1 MSTTETPEADTDTA
15 AAREPRE
22 RQSFSPETK
31 AQILREL
38 FAKRKVV
45 SELAEEFQVE
55 PFNIYNWQTHAFT
68 ELPRLFQ
75 PADREIKRLRNELEK
90 TRATLDRRELALMEL
105 STDHIELKKKWQE
118 TSSGE
123 PGPSPKKGRN

>member
-1 MSTTETPEADTDTA
+1 MLTQKQAFED
-15 AAREPRE
+15 
-22 RQSFSPETK
+22 
-31 AQILREL
+31 
-38 FAKRKVV
+38 
-45 SELAEEFQVE
+45 LA
-55 PFNIYNWQTHAFT
+55 
-68 ELPRLFQ
+68 LLFQ
-75 PADREIKRLRNELEK
+75 SPDKAVKRLEKELEK

>member
-1 MSTTETPEADTDTA
+1 MSTTDTPAQEAEA
-15 AAREPRE
+15 PASREPRE
-22 RQSFSPETK
+22 RQSFSHETK

-38 FAKRKVV
+38 FSKRKIV

-75 PADREIKRLRNELEK
+75 PADKEIKRLRNELEK

-118 TSSGE
+118 MSSGE
-123 PGPSPKKGRN
+123 PGPSPKKGRT

>member
-1 MSTTETPEADTDTA
+1 MSTTDTAVPEAEA
-15 AAREPRE
+15 AASREPRE

-38 FAKRKVV
+38 FTKRKVV

-75 PADREIKRLRNELEK
+75 PADKEIKRLRNELEK
-90 TRATLDRRELALMEL
+90 TRATLDRREVALMEL

-118 TSSGE
+118 RSSDE
-123 PGPSPKKGRN
+123 PGPSPKKGRT